1 MKKAS
6 LKDIAAMTGTSIT
19 TVSLVLNGRAKQMR
33 ISDEVAE
40 LIVKTADEA
49 GYVPNQMA
57 VRLRTG
63 KSKLIGIIVD
73 TISGNFFSTLAPV
86 VEQSLAPY
94 GYRIIYAA
102 TENEPERTRQVIQML
117 REQAVE
123 GYILMPHNGMRKELD
138 RLLQDEKPVVLLD
151 MNFEDLELPVVRV
164 DGEQSIIRLVH
175 QLVQKGYQRIGIV
188 TSDHPHAQLQYRL
201 SGYEQG
207 LIELGMPLKRAYIH
221 TVAMKKSR
229 EAQLK
234 ALNTWLQQKNRP
246 DCVIFS
252 ANYLGVLGVEVLQR
266 LGWNMPNDLGMV
278 VFDDQD
284 LFRLYPGGISVIE
297 QPTAQMAESAANLL
311 LQGLGIKKGGR
322 KLEYI
327 LPGKTILRGST

>member
-1 MKKAS
+1 MKKTS

-33 ISDEVAE
+33 ISEEVAK
-40 LIVKTADEA
+40 LIEKTAEEV
-49 GYVPNQMA
+49 GYAPNQMA

-73 TISGNFFSTLAPV
+73 TISGNFFSTLAPI
-86 VEQSLAPY
+86 VEELLAPY

-102 TENEPERTRQVIQML
+102 TENEPDRTKQVVKML

-123 GYILMPHNGMRKELD
+123 GYILMPHFGMRKELD
-138 RLLQDEKPVVLLD
+138 QLLQDEKPVVLLD
-151 MNFEDLELPVVRV
+151 MNFEDLNLPVVRV
-164 DGEQSIIRLVH
+164 DGEQSILKLVH
-175 QLVQKGYQRIGIV
+175 QLVQKGYQRIGMV
-188 TSDHPHAQLQYRL
+188 TSDLPHAQLQYRL
-201 SGYEQG
+201 SGYELG
-207 LIELGMPLKRAYIH
+207 LLELGMAAKKTLIH
-221 TVAMKKSR
+221 TVSMNKTR
-229 EAQLK
+229 EQQLK
-234 ALNTWLQQKNRP
+234 GLKTWLEGKNRP

-252 ANYLGVLGVEVLQR
+252 ANYLGVLGVEVVQR
-266 LGWNMPNDLGMV
+266 LGWNMPNDLGIV

-297 QPTAQMAESAANLL
+297 QPAVQMAEAAANLL

-322 KLEYI
+322 KTEYI
-327 LPGKTILRGST
+327 LPGKIILRGST